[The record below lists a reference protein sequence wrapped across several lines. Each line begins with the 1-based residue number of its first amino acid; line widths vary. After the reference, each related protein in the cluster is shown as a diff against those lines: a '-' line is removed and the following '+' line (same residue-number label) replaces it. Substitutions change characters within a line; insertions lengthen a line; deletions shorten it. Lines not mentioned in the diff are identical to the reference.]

1 MRGKVDWLGL
11 RSRFSCVRTRARY
24 FADMKN
30 QRRKGKDRRAV
41 ESCGKSLAEHYKEL
55 LRLREMVKEA
65 EEKSPQRAN

>member
-1 MRGKVDWLGL
+1 
-11 RSRFSCVRTRARY
+11 
-24 FADMKN
+24 MKN
-30 QRRKGKDRRAV
+30 QRRKGRDRRAV